1 MLDADEARLTKIGKV
16 TVTKAGEVRVAGFE
30 GDGTTC
36 RDVCALAMVHAI
48 GVLQRE
54 LTELLQKPGGGNV
67 CVD

>member
-1 MLDADEARLTKIGKV
+1 MLDADEAKITEVGRV
-16 TVTKAGEVRVAGFE
+16 TVMPDGEVRVEGFE
-30 GDGTTC
+30 GDNCTC

-54 LTELLQKPGGGNV
+54 LLAVLEKPGGGNV